1 MRKHSLD
8 RWLLTA
14 VLVVLLSSSSSFAA
28 KKDAKKK
35 KKSNKEVTYDGTS
48 LIIDGKRELLYSGSI
63 HYPRSTPE
71 VFIESHNLC
80 FSKTFFFFFCILRLL
95 CHLGLV

>member
-14 VLVVLLSSSSSFAA
+14 ILMVLLSSSSLAA
-28 KKDAKKK
+28 KNGAKKK
-35 KKSNKEVTYDGTS
+35 KKNSKEVTYDGTS

-71 VFIESHNLC
+71 VYIHFNHSNNV
-80 FSKTFFFFFCILRLL
+80 FSFFSYIDIDI
-95 CHLGLV
+95 VM

>member
-1 MRKHSLD
+1 MRKRSLD

-71 VFIESHNLC
+71 VHI
-80 FSKTFFFFFCILRLL
+80 
-95 CHLGLV
+95 